1 MTKRQ
6 HTGGVTTLLLFIAM
20 PSLLN
25 IVEQPETAKGQ
36 FQCVEI
42 YLPKRLKHLSEL
54 YDFLR
59 NKVTQR
65 LGALVLEGLS
75 IYEVDGV
82 FRGAKQLWEERT
94 LVIRIL
100 LPPAAE
106 QPLIVL
112 QGRIN
117 DLGRELCVVAG
128 DEEEIWISNY
138 SQTVTVFK
146 PTQVGQAEGGQP

>member
-1 MTKRQ
+1 MT
-6 HTGGVTTLLLFIAM
+6 GLLEIYEL
-20 PSLLN
+20 S
-25 IVEQPETAKGQ
+25 QTANRQ

-59 NKVTQR
+59 NKVAQR
-65 LGALVLEGLS
+65 LGVLVLDGLS

-100 LPPAAE
+100 LPPSAE

-138 SQTVTVFK
+138 AQTVTVFK
-146 PTQVGQAEGGQP
+146 PTQVESAEGEQP

>member
-1 MTKRQ
+1 MT
-6 HTGGVTTLLLFIAM
+6 AM
-20 PSLLN
+20 TSLLK
-25 IVEQPETAKGQ
+25 IFEQPETENRK

-59 NKVTQR
+59 NNVAQR
-65 LGALVLEGLS
+65 LGALVLDGLS

-82 FRGAKQLWEERT
+82 FRGAQQLWEERT

-100 LPPAAE
+100 LPPTVE
-106 QPLIVL
+106 QPPLVL
-112 QGRIN
+112 QGRIH

-128 DEEEIWISNY
+128 DEEEIWIGNY
-138 SQTVTVFK
+138 
-146 PTQVGQAEGGQP
+146 P

>member
-1 MTKRQ
+1 MA
-6 HTGGVTTLLLFIAM
+6 GLLAIY
-20 PSLLN
+20 
-25 IVEQPETAKGQ
+25 EQEEEANQQ

-59 NKVTQR
+59 NKVAQR
-65 LGALVLEGLS
+65 LGALTLDGLS

-82 FRGAKQLWEERT
+82 FRGLKQLWEERT

-106 QPLIVL
+106 RPPIVL
-112 QGRIN
+112 QGRIH
-117 DLGRELCVVAG
+117 DLGRELCVIAG

-138 SQTVTVFK
+138 PQTVSVFK
-146 PTQVGQAEGGQP
+146 PMRVERPGGGRDEVCG

>member
-1 MTKRQ
+1 MGK
-6 HTGGVTTLLLFIAM
+6 LLHVFEAEDST
-20 PSLLN
+20 PR
-25 IVEQPETAKGQ
+25 Q

-59 NKVTQR
+59 KKVEQR
-65 LGALVLEGLS
+65 LGGLMVDGLS
-75 IYEVDGV
+75 VYEVDGV
-82 FRGAKQLWEERT
+82 FRGERQLWEERT

-100 LPPAAE
+100 LPPAVE

-112 QGRIN
+112 QGRIH

-138 SQTVTVFK
+138 PQCVSVFK
-146 PTQVGQAEGGQP
+146 PTQVERAEERR

>member
-1 MTKRQ
+1 MAE
-6 HTGGVTTLLLFIAM
+6 LLEIY
-20 PSLLN
+20 
-25 IVEQPETAKGQ
+25 EQDATANRL

-59 NKVTQR
+59 NKVAQR
-65 LGALVLEGLS
+65 LGALVLDGLS

-82 FRGAKQLWEERT
+82 FRGAEQLWEERT

-106 QPLIVL
+106 QPLMVL
-112 QGRIN
+112 QGRIS
-117 DLGRELCVVAG
+117 DFGRELCVIAG

-138 SQTVTVFK
+138 PQTVNVFK
-146 PTQVGQAEGGQP
+146 PVQVGQAEGERA

>member
-1 MTKRQ
+1 MPD
-6 HTGGVTTLLLFIAM
+6 LLEIY
-20 PSLLN
+20 
-25 IVEQPETAKGQ
+25 EQEGTAHLQ

-59 NKVTQR
+59 NKVAQR
-65 LGALVLEGLS
+65 LGVLVLDGLS

-82 FRGAKQLWEERT
+82 FRGAEQVWEERT

-100 LPPAAE
+100 LPPSAE

-112 QGRIN
+112 QGRIS
-117 DLGRELCVVAG
+117 DFGRELCVIAG

-138 SQTVTVFK
+138 PQTVNVFK
-146 PTQVGQAEGGQP
+146 PIQIERTEGERA

>member
-1 MTKRQ
+1 MPD
-6 HTGGVTTLLLFIAM
+6 LLEIY
-20 PSLLN
+20 
-25 IVEQPETAKGQ
+25 EQQETANYQ

-59 NKVTQR
+59 NKVAQR
-65 LGALVLEGLS
+65 LGALVLDGLS

-82 FRGAKQLWEERT
+82 FRGVKQLWEERP

-100 LPPAAE
+100 LPPSAE

-117 DLGRELCVVAG
+117 DLGRELCVIAG

-138 SQTVTVFK
+138 PQTVNVFK
-146 PTQVGQAEGGQP
+146 PTQSERPEGGRDEIRG

>member
-1 MTKRQ
+1 
-6 HTGGVTTLLLFIAM
+6 M
-20 PSLLN
+20 PSLLD

-100 LPPAAE
+100 LPPSAE

-112 QGRIN
+112 QGESTTWDASFAWWPVMRKRF
-117 DLGRELCVVAG
+117 GSATTRRRSRYSSRRRSSKPREGNHEVRG
-128 DEEEIWISNY
+128 EEIR
-138 SQTVTVFK
+138 
-146 PTQVGQAEGGQP
+146 